1 MIRPI
6 GDDVLCNSYT
16 VIPVYKDTEGA
27 IESVRIKRVEFRED
41 IRVFFPQGHSKLS
54 VIMTEVS
61 VMRGLT
67 PVLVCTCSS
76 LFVATEL

>member
-1 MIRPI
+1 MGSVVTKFCGTFNDLYLMIRPI

-41 IRVFFPQGHSKLS
+41 IRVFFPPGTQQT
-54 VIMTEVS
+54 V
-61 VMRGLT
+61 RNND
-67 PVLVCTCSS
+67 
-76 LFVATEL
+76 

>member
-1 MIRPI
+1 MGSVVTKFCGLCSMIYTMIRPI

-41 IRVFFPQGHSKLS
+41 IRVFFPPGTQQT
-54 VIMTEVS
+54 V
-61 VMRGLT
+61 RNND
-67 PVLVCTCSS
+67 
-76 LFVATEL
+76 